1 MEMLS
6 ILNSNIKG
14 QLAAKAGHE
23 LPVRVL
29 SSNRGYYIGTFSE
42 TLGPVSRESVE
53 YWDKA
58 IHAEEAM
65 RTGKR
70 TQRRHP

>member
-1 MEMLS
+1 MEMLT
-6 ILNSNIKG
+6 ILNNNIKG
-14 QLAAKAGHE
+14 LLASKAGFE

-29 SSNRGYYIGTFSE
+29 SSGRGYYIGTFSDNH
-42 TLGPVSRESVE
+42 GAISRESVE

-65 RTGKR
+65 RTGQWH
-70 TQRRHP
+70 QRQRP

>member
-42 TLGPVSRESVE
+42 TSGPVSRESQ
-53 YWDKA
+53 YFDKR
-58 IHAEEAM
+58 IDAENAL
-65 RTGKR
+65 RNQNWI
-70 TQRRHP
+70 QRRHP